1 MRRRWDKLAGEQGE
15 ELAGGRLKR
24 FARMGR
30 LGMSMGTDAAIQRM
44 GGLFRRG
51 DERAQ
56 SDAEFLEKQA
66 IKVTKVLGQMKGAT
80 MKLGQI
86 LSSDPELLPPQFTEA
101 LTALQSEA
109 PPMTWTTV
117 CEVIEDA
124 FDRPITDVFAWF
136 DPEPIGAASIGQV
149 HQGRLHSGEHV
160 AVKVQYPNIIGTL
173 DADLRNLGSVMQM
186 MRVVFEKKRLDEYL
200 EEVRSAILAEAD
212 YEAEC
217 RNLQR
222 FGAILDER
230 SGVRAPKAYPEFTK
244 QTVLTM
250 EHVSGTKLDEAI
262 AQLERK
268 EKSDILL
275 RFVETYSWM
284 LHDRFELHA
293 DPHPGNFILED
304 DGTLVILDFGCVKK
318 APASLANG
326 VLDILDACWQG
337 DHNRVARIYR
347 DIGFGGVNPTPA
359 VLNPDMLREYHAIT
373 LEPFLVDAEF
383 DFANWDMRRRL
394 QSFIKKYPAFLRLAP
409 PPESVLVFRTLGGI
423 KGFLTSCGG
432 HVNVHRMAL
441 DCVRR
446 NGRLTAQPH
455 LKAS

>member
-30 LGMSMGTDAAIQRM
+30 LGMSVGTDAALQRV

-56 SDAEFLEKQA
+56 ADAEFLEKQA

-160 AVKVQYPNIIGTL
+160 AVKVQYPNIISTL

-230 SGVRAPKAYPEFTK
+230 SGVRAPKY
-244 QTVLTM
+244 
-250 EHVSGTKLDEAI
+250 
-262 AQLERK
+262 R
-268 EKSDILL
+268 
-275 RFVETYSWM
+275 
-284 LHDRFELHA
+284 
-293 DPHPGNFILED
+293 
-304 DGTLVILDFGCVKK
+304 
-318 APASLANG
+318 SLA
-326 VLDILDACWQG
+326 
-337 DHNRVARIYR
+337 
-347 DIGFGGVNPTPA
+347 
-359 VLNPDMLREYHAIT
+359 
-373 LEPFLVDAEF
+373 
-383 DFANWDMRRRL
+383 
-394 QSFIKKYPAFLRLAP
+394 
-409 PPESVLVFRTLGGI
+409 
-423 KGFLTSCGG
+423 
-432 HVNVHRMAL
+432 
-441 DCVRR
+441 
-446 NGRLTAQPH
+446 
-455 LKAS
+455 